1 MIYRIFSLHRSSSL
15 INSSGNN
22 HVSFVN
28 DMESV
33 FCGCKAFDDSW
44 MLKNVWNSGM
54 QVYARQEAPWWLN
67 REHPHR
73 GHLRGADHDDSHNKH
88 HHRKQVMK
96 ESQMSSFLDSDDHP

>member
-1 MIYRIFSLHRSSSL
+1 
-15 INSSGNN
+15 
-22 HVSFVN
+22 
-28 DMESV
+28 
-33 FCGCKAFDDSW
+33 